1 MPRMLPNLGNAS
13 RKVSAY
19 TVFWPLQL
27 SAEGSRR
34 TLSC

>member
-1 MPRMLPNLGNAS
+1 MPRMPPYLENAS
-13 RKVSAY
+13 GKASTY